1 MKSQTKNL
9 AGVSLL
15 ILAAALSRLI
25 PHWPNFT
32 PILGMA
38 LFGGYMLGSGWK
50 SYIVPT
56 AALLI
61 SDLAMGIVLGWE
73 YSFHATQWMVYLSVI
88 AITYI
93 GSAFRPVPARLRLS
107 GTLKTTFIG
116 GTLAGVLFFLT
127 TNFAVWMS
135 GGLYPL
141 SLDGLI
147 QCYVAG
153 LAFYRDGGNFFVNG
167 VVSTWL
173 TSAVLFS
180 SQLFVEKSLSSNR
193 SISFGNRS

>member
-1 MKSQTKNL
+1 MKSQKKNL
-9 AGVSLL
+9 LGVSLL
-15 ILAAALSRLI
+15 ILAAALTRLI

-38 LFGGYMLGSGWK
+38 LFGGYVLGSGWK
-50 SYIVPT
+50 SCIVPT

-61 SDLAMGIVLGWE
+61 SDLAMGLVLGWE
-73 YSFHATQWMVYLSVI
+73 YAFHATQWMVYLSVI

-93 GSAFRPVPARLRLS
+93 GSAFRPIPTRLRLS
-107 GTLKTTFIG
+107 GTLKTIFLG

-135 GGLYPL
+135 GGLYPSTL
-141 SLDGLI
+141 EGLI

-180 SQLFVEKSLSSNR
+180 IQLFVESALSSNR
-193 SISFGNRS
+193 FVSFGNKS